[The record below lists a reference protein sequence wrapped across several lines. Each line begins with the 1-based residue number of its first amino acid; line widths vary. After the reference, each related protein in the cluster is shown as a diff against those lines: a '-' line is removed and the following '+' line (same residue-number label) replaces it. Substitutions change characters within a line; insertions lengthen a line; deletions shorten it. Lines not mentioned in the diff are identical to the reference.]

1 MPSLNSNKRY
11 NKYTILQV
19 VPALVSGGVERGTIE
34 VAKYLKIL
42 GHTPIIISA
51 GGTLVK
57 ELDKEDILHIQM
69 SSNSKNPFIILNNA
83 RLIAQIINKYNVDL
97 VHTRSRAP
105 AWSSYLA
112 SKWTNTKFL
121 TTFHGIYN
129 APNSLKKYYNS
140 IMLKGEKV
148 IAVSNFVKQHLL
160 ENYKIDESKIV
171 VIERG
176 VNCDYFDPANLTQER
191 LEKCRDKYDAPSN
204 VPIISMPSRM
214 TNWKGHLVLVEALSK
229 LKHRNFYCLM
239 VGDLSKHPNFT
250 NKVKE
255 LIATLKL
262 QNKIQIFGNDSD
274 IINLYGIS
282 DIIVSASIEPE
293 AFGRTIIEGQAM
305 EKLVIATNIGGATET
320 INDNITGFHVEPNDA
335 EDLAQKIDY
344 CLSILNTETAKK
356 IQDAARHTVINSF
369 SLDLMLRKN
378 LEVYKE
384 ILKNSDDS
392 KNILV

>member
-1 MPSLNSNKRY
+1 MPSLNSSKRY

-34 VAKYLKIL
+34 VAKYLKVL

-51 GGTLVK
+51 GGALVK
-57 ELDKEDILHIQM
+57 ELDNEDILHIQM
-69 SSNSKNPFIILNNA
+69 NSSSKNPFVILSNA
-83 RLIAQIINKYNVDL
+83 RLIAEIIKKYKVDI

-112 SKWTNTKFL
+112 TKWTNTKFL

-129 APNSLKKYYNS
+129 APNDLKKYYNS

-160 ENYKIDESKIV
+160 KNYNVDENKIV

-176 VNCDYFDPANLTQER
+176 VNCDYFDPANLTPER
-191 LEKCRDKYDAPSN
+191 LKKCRDKYDAPDN

-239 VGDLSKHPNFT
+239 VGDLSRHPSFT
-250 NKVKE
+250 NRVKE
-255 LIATLKL
+255 LIANLKL

-320 INDNITGFHVEPNDA
+320 INDNVTGFHVKPNDA
-335 EDLAQKIDY
+335 DDLAEKIDY
-344 CLSILNTETAKK
+344 CLSILNTEEAKK
-356 IQDAARHTVINSF
+356 IQTAARHTVINDF

-384 ILKNSDDS
+384 VLKNSPNS
-392 KNILV
+392 KTMP

>member
-1 MPSLNSNKRY
+1 MHSLKSSKRY

-57 ELDKEDILHIQM
+57 ELDKEDILHIKM
-69 SSNSKNPFIILNNA
+69 NSSSKNPFVILNNA
-83 RLIAQIINKYNVDL
+83 KLISEIIKKYNVDI

-112 SKWTNTKFL
+112 TKWTNAKFL
-121 TTFHGIYN
+121 TTFHGVYN
-129 APNSLKKYYNS
+129 IPNSFKKYYNS

-160 ENYKIDESKIV
+160 ENYKIDEDKIV

-176 VNCDYFDPANLTQER
+176 VICDYFNPANLTPEK
-191 LEKCRDKYDAPSN
+191 LKKCRDKYDAPSN
-204 VPIISMPSRM
+204 VPIILMPSRM
-214 TNWKGHLVLVEALSK
+214 TSWKGHLVLVEALSK
-229 LKHRNFYCLM
+229 LKHRDFYCLM
-239 VGDLSKHPNFT
+239 VGDISRHPNFT
-250 NKVKE
+250 NRVKE

-282 DIIVSASIEPE
+282 NIIVSASIEPE

-305 EKLVIATNIGGATET
+305 EKLVIATNIGGAVET
-320 INDNITGFHVEPNDA
+320 INNNITGFHVEPNNA
-335 EDLAQKIDY
+335 EALAQKIDY
-344 CLSILNTETAKK
+344 CFSILGTDTAKK
-356 IQDAARHTVINSF
+356 IQEAARHTVINNFSF
-369 SLDLMLRKN
+369 DLMLRKN

-384 ILKNSDDS
+384 ILKNSH
-392 KNILV
+392 N

>member
-1 MPSLNSNKRY
+1 MPSLKSSKKY

-34 VAKYLKIL
+34 VAKYLKIF

-69 SSNSKNPFIILNNA
+69 NSSSKNPFVILNNA
-83 RLIAQIINKYNVDL
+83 RLIAEIIKKYNVDI

-112 SKWTNTKFL
+112 TKWTNAKFL
-121 TTFHGIYN
+121 TTFHGVYN
-129 APNSLKKYYNS
+129 IPNSFKKYYNS

-160 ENYKIDESKIV
+160 ENYKVDEGTIV
-171 VIERG
+171 VIDRG
-176 VNCDYFDPANLTQER
+176 VNCDYFDPANLTPEK
-191 LEKCRDKYDAPSN
+191 LKKCRDKYDAPSN
-204 VPIISMPSRM
+204 LPIILMPSRM
-214 TNWKGHLVLVEALSK
+214 TSWKGHLVLVEALSK
-229 LKHRNFYCLM
+229 LKHRDFYCLM
-239 VGDLSKHPNFT
+239 VGDISRHPSFT
-250 NKVKE
+250 NRVKE
-255 LIATLKL
+255 LIANLKL

-282 DIIVSASIEPE
+282 DIIVSPSIEPE

-305 EKLVIATNIGGATET
+305 QKLVIATNIGGAVET
-320 INDNITGFHVEPNDA
+320 INNNITGFHVEHNNADA
-335 EDLAQKIDY
+335 LSQKIDY
-344 CLSILNTETAKK
+344 CFSILGTDTAKK
-356 IQDAARHTVINSF
+356 IQEAARYTVINNF

-378 LEVYKE
+378 LEVYKA
-384 ILKNSDDS
+384 ILKNSHII
-392 KNILV
+392 N

>member
-1 MPSLNSNKRY
+1 MPSLKSSKKY

-34 VAKYLKIL
+34 VAKYLKIF

-69 SSNSKNPFIILNNA
+69 NSSSKNPFVILNNA
-83 RLIAQIINKYNVDL
+83 RLIAEIIKKYNVDI

-112 SKWTNTKFL
+112 TKWTNAKFL
-121 TTFHGIYN
+121 TTFHGVYN
-129 APNSLKKYYNS
+129 IPNSFKKYYNS

-160 ENYKIDESKIV
+160 ENYKVDEDTIV
-171 VIERG
+171 VIDRG
-176 VNCDYFDPANLTQER
+176 VNCDYFDPANLTPEK
-191 LEKCRDKYDAPSN
+191 LKKCRDKYDAPSN
-204 VPIISMPSRM
+204 LPIILMPSRM
-214 TNWKGHLVLVEALSK
+214 TSWKGHLVLVEALSK
-229 LKHRNFYCLM
+229 LKHRDFYCLM
-239 VGDLSKHPNFT
+239 VGDISRHPSFT
-250 NKVKE
+250 NRVKE
-255 LIATLKL
+255 LIANLKL

-282 DIIVSASIEPE
+282 DIIVSPSIEPE

-305 EKLVIATNIGGATET
+305 QKLVIATNIGGAVET
-320 INDNITGFHVEPNDA
+320 INNNITGFHVEHNNADA
-335 EDLAQKIDY
+335 LSQKIDY
-344 CLSILNTETAKK
+344 CFSILGTDTAKK
-356 IQDAARHTVINSF
+356 IQEAARYTVINNF

-378 LEVYKE
+378 LEVYKA
-384 ILKNSDDS
+384 ILKNSHII
-392 KNILV
+392 N

>member
-1 MPSLNSNKRY
+1 MPSLKSRY

-34 VAKYLKIL
+34 VAKYLKSL

-57 ELDKEDILHIQM
+57 ELDNEDILHIEM
-69 SSNSKNPFIILNNA
+69 NSSSKNPSVILNNA
-83 RLIAQIINKYNVDL
+83 RLIAQVIKKYNVDI

-105 AWSSYLA
+105 AWSAYFA
-112 SKWTNTKFL
+112 AKWTNVKFL

-129 APNSLKKYYNS
+129 APNSLKRYYNS

-160 ENYKIDESKIV
+160 EKYNVDEKKIV

-176 VNCDYFDPANLTQER
+176 VNCDYFDPANLTPKN
-191 LEKCRDKYDAPSN
+191 LEKCCEKYDVPSN
-204 VPIISMPSRM
+204 VPIILMPSRM

-239 VGDLSKHPNFT
+239 VGDLSRHPNFT
-250 NKVKE
+250 NRVKE
-255 LIATLKL
+255 LIANLKL
-262 QNKIQIFGNDSD
+262 QNRIQIFGNDSD

-320 INDNITGFHVEPNDA
+320 INDNVTGFHVKPNDA

-344 CLSILNTETAKK
+344 CLSILNTDTAKQ
-356 IQDAARHTVINSF
+356 IQESARRTVIDYF

-384 ILKNSDDS
+384 LLKNPH
-392 KNILV
+392 N

>member
-1 MPSLNSNKRY
+1 MPLLKSSKRY

-69 SSNSKNPFIILNNA
+69 NSNSKNPFIILNNA
-83 RLIAQIINKYNVDL
+83 KLIAEVIKKYNVDI

-105 AWSSYLA
+105 AWSAYLA
-112 SKWTNTKFL
+112 TKWTNVKFL
-121 TTFHGIYN
+121 TTFHGIYTT
-129 APNSLKKYYNS
+129 PNSLKKFYNS
-140 IMLKGEKV
+140 VMLKGEKV

-160 ENYKIDESKIV
+160 RNYKVDENKIV

-176 VNCDYFDPANLTQER
+176 VNCDYFDPANLTPEKLQ
-191 LEKCRDKYDAPSN
+191 KCRDKYDAPSN
-204 VPIISMPSRM
+204 IPIILMPSRM
-214 TNWKGHLVLVEALSK
+214 TSWKGHLILVEALSK
-229 LKHRNFYCLM
+229 LKHRDFYCLM
-239 VGDLSKHPNFT
+239 VGDLSRHPNFT
-250 NKVKE
+250 NRVKE
-255 LIATLKL
+255 LIVNLKL

-320 INDNITGFHVEPNDA
+320 INDNVTGFHVKPNDA

-344 CLSILNTETAKK
+344 CLSILGTDEAKK
-356 IQDAARHTVINSF
+356 IQIAARRTVIDNF

-384 ILKNSDDS
+384 ILKNSKD
-392 KNILV
+392 

>member
-1 MPSLNSNKRY
+1 MPSLKSSKRY

-42 GHTPIIISA
+42 GYTPIIISA
-51 GGTLVK
+51 GGTLVQ
-57 ELDKEDILHIQM
+57 ELDKEDILHIEM
-69 SSNSKNPFIILNNA
+69 NSSSKNPFVFLNNA
-83 RLIAQIINKYNVDL
+83 KLIAEIIKKYNVDI

-112 SKWTNTKFL
+112 TKWTNAKFL
-121 TTFHGIYN
+121 TTFHGVYN
-129 APNSLKKYYNS
+129 IPNSFKKYYNS

-160 ENYKIDESKIV
+160 ENYKIDEDKIV

-176 VNCDYFDPANLTQER
+176 VNCDYFDPANLTPEK
-191 LEKCRDKYDAPSN
+191 LKKCRDKYDAPSN
-204 VPIISMPSRM
+204 VPIILMPSRM
-214 TNWKGHLVLVEALSK
+214 TSWKGHLVLVEALSK
-229 LKHRNFYCLM
+229 LKHRDFYCLM
-239 VGDLSKHPNFT
+239 VGDISRHPNFT
-250 NKVKE
+250 NRVKE
-255 LIATLKL
+255 LISTLKL

-305 EKLVIATNIGGATET
+305 EKLVIATNIGGAVET
-320 INDNITGFHVEPNDA
+320 INNNITGFHVEPNNA
-335 EDLAQKIDY
+335 EVLAEKIDY
-344 CLSILNTETAKK
+344 CFSILGTDTAKK
-356 IQDAARHTVINSF
+356 IQEAARHTVINNF

-384 ILKNSDDS
+384 ILKNSH
-392 KNILV
+392 N

>member
-1 MPSLNSNKRY
+1 MPSLKSSKKY

-34 VAKYLKIL
+34 VAKYLKIF

-69 SSNSKNPFIILNNA
+69 NSSSKNPFVILNNA
-83 RLIAQIINKYNVDL
+83 RLIAEIIKKYNVDI

-112 SKWTNTKFL
+112 TKWTNAKFL
-121 TTFHGIYN
+121 TTFHGVYN
-129 APNSLKKYYNS
+129 IPNSFKKYYNS

-160 ENYKIDESKIV
+160 ENYKVDEDTIV
-171 VIERG
+171 VIDRG
-176 VNCDYFDPANLTQER
+176 VNCDYFDPANLTPEK
-191 LEKCRDKYDAPSN
+191 LKKCRDKYDAPSN
-204 VPIISMPSRM
+204 LPIILMPSRM
-214 TNWKGHLVLVEALSK
+214 TSWKGHLVLVEALSK
-229 LKHRNFYCLM
+229 LKHRDFYCLM
-239 VGDLSKHPNFT
+239 VGDISRHPSFT
-250 NKVKE
+250 NRVKE
-255 LIATLKL
+255 LIANLKL

-282 DIIVSASIEPE
+282 DIIVSPSIEPE

-305 EKLVIATNIGGATET
+305 QKLVIATNIGGAVET
-320 INDNITGFHVEPNDA
+320 INNNITGFHVEHNNADA
-335 EDLAQKIDY
+335 LSQKIDY
-344 CLSILNTETAKK
+344 CFSILGTDTAKQ
-356 IQDAARHTVINSF
+356 IQEAARYTVINNF

-378 LEVYKE
+378 LEVYKT
-384 ILKNSDDS
+384 ILKNSHII
-392 KNILV
+392 N